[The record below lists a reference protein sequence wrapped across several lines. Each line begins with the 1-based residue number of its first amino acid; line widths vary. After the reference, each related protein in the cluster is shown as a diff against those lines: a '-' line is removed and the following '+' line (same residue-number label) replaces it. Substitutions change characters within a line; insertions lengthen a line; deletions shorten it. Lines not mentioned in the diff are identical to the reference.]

1 MRACL
6 FLVAAAA
13 LAAFGLS
20 GRAAADEGGWVSLF
34 DGSTLNNWSGNPDFW
49 RVEDGAI
56 TGETTPGHMVKG
68 NTFLIWKGGETKG
81 DFDLEA
87 DFKLIGGNSGIQYR
101 SFEVPGK
108 GWVVGGYQADMDG
121 KDNFTGII
129 YGEKYHNTILAPRGS
144 KAVIEPNHKVKV
156 VGEVSGGSKE
166 ILKHIKHEDWNTYHI
181 TCRGY
186 HMEQRING
194 VVTCECDDEDT
205 AMRRSSGIIA
215 LQLHAGFVM
224 KVQFKNIKLKQ
235 IPGAATSSA
244 EPTGPQKK
252 IVFIAGHPSH
262 GYAQHEHHAGCL
274 LLASELNEN
283 VPQVH
288 AVVVKEWPKDPHL
301 LDDAACVVV
310 FADGGDGHPL
320 MKHLDEFDALM
331 KKGVGLVCIH
341 YAVEIPPGK
350 GGEHLADWTGGYFE
364 TNWSVNP
371 HWTAHYKHLPTHEV
385 TRGVKPFT
393 TNDEW
398 YYHMRFLG
406 GTNDVTPIL
415 TDLPPASSLSRA
427 DGTHSGNKAVRQ
439 AVANG
444 EVQTMA
450 WARQRPDGGRGFGV
464 TGAHFHWNWGNDN
477 FRKLV
482 LNAIV
487 WAAHVP
493 VPENGIASRTP
504 TLEELKANLDV
515 TKDKQR
521 SEGEF
526 NDARIRAMLKQW
538 QAESGT

>member
-1 MRACL
+1 MQRLEVWRRSMRACL
-6 FLVAAAA
+6 FLLAAAA
-13 LAAFGLS
+13 LAAFGLG

-34 DGSTLNNWSGNPDFW
+34 DGSTLNNWSGNPEFW

-56 TGETTPGHMVKG
+56 TGETTAGHMVKG

-121 KDNFTGII
+121 KDNYTGII

-144 KAVIEPNHKVKV
+144 KTVIEPNHKVKV

-205 AMRRSSGIIA
+205 AMRRDSGIIA

-235 IPGAATSSA
+235 IPARPPALRNRPVRKRKSCSSPDIRATATLSTSTAPAACSWPANSTRTSRRCTRSSSK
-244 EPTGPQKK
+244 G
-252 IVFIAGHPSH
+252 
-262 GYAQHEHHAGCL
+262 
-274 LLASELNEN
+274 
-283 VPQVH
+283 
-288 AVVVKEWPKDPHL
+288 WPKDPHI

-341 YAVEIPPGK
+341 YAVEVPAGK
-350 GGEHLADWTGGYFE
+350 GGEHMEEWTGGYFE

-371 HWTAHYKHLPTHEV
+371 HWTAHYKHLPQHEV

-406 GTNDVTPIL
+406 RHERRDADPHRPAARPPRSAGPTARTAATRPCGR
-415 TDLPPASSLSRA
+415 PSPMASRRQWPGPASGRTAAAVSASR
-427 DGTHSGNKAVRQ
+427 GPTSTG
-439 AVANG
+439 
-444 EVQTMA
+444 
-450 WARQRPDGGRGFGV
+450 
-464 TGAHFHWNWGNDN
+464 TGATTTS
-477 FRKLV
+477 
-482 LNAIV
+482 
-487 WAAHVP
+487 
-493 VPENGIASRTP
+493 AS
-504 TLEELKANLDV
+504 
-515 TKDKQR
+515 
-521 SEGEF
+521 SC
-526 NDARIRAMLKQW
+526 
-538 QAESGT
+538 